1 MTDYLIAHV
10 GHTQKHDEHICWWKP
25 DSCGYT
31 VCVDKAGR
39 YSEQEARSI
48 CASSDCMAVPFEPAS
63 ALARSTPY
71 YRRQDGT
78 INKLYDGGPHRPV
91 ENKSECWARLK
102 QTAVVIG
109 KYAKPTPMPLSKQ
122 RAIYLDSDRATR
134 STKPV
139 EDGWLQDGHMLYRL
153 TDEPRPRNRDEII
166 VTMANSS
173 RTEEA
178 RTRRAGELLD
188 AIRATA
194 EIRKA
199 TQ

>member
-78 INKLYDGGPHRPV
+78 INKLYDGG
-91 ENKSECWARLK
+91 
-102 QTAVVIG
+102 
-109 KYAKPTPMPLSKQ
+109 
-122 RAIYLDSDRATR
+122 
-134 STKPV
+134 
-139 EDGWLQDGHMLYRL
+139 
-153 TDEPRPRNRDEII
+153 
-166 VTMANSS
+166 
-173 RTEEA
+173 
-178 RTRRAGELLD
+178 
-188 AIRATA
+188 
-194 EIRKA
+194 A
-199 TQ
+199 TQASREQVRMLGATETNRSSDW